1 MSPGPGSDD
10 RMSLGE
16 RNQQKVL
23 LYLSLIKDTSRDNYI
38 KIHEGF
44 YKSALLF
51 IPLDNDRMG
60 SSLMTLPN
68 NLRPLVKK

>member
-1 MSPGPGSDD
+1 MLTPLMAPVSPGQVSDD
-10 RMSLGE
+10 WMSLVGE

-60 SSLMTLPN
+60 
-68 NLRPLVKK
+68 